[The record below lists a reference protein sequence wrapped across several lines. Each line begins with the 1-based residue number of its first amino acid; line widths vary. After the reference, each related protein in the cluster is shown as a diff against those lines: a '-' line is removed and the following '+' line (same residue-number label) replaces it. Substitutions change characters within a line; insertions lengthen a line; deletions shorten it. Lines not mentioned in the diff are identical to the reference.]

1 LNLPTRIVLVA
12 GVLAGSVSLAAA
24 AAPAS
29 GTIGRKGSVLKVVD
43 AFAYESTSFIGKDP
57 SIRVRLSAKPLD
69 HAALSAS
76 LDFERELNSQQ
87 QGVESVELEFSPA
100 GAWSGGGSF
109 MLGPA
114 TCGWCQDGGQ
124 ADKAVTKV
132 QGGVLTGTLKTKA
145 SDVKDGT
152 GVDADLVLNVPI
164 ARHEGVTALPASGG
178 DPGKAYLSC
187 LGAMKATD
195 EAAIVTSCFG
205 SDHAFVKDANLDYF
219 EGAAFAAHA
228 GQSFQGL
235 MLEDVTVSGGRV
247 KGDDA
252 EILVKGKIVSRY
264 GQDEP
269 ETVERYK
276 GRVFLRRGAT
286 GWRISGQELE
296 SDNN

>member
-1 LNLPTRIVLVA
+1 MNPPTRIVLVA
-12 GVLAGSVSLAAA
+12 GVLAASVSFAA

-29 GTIGRKGSVLKVVD
+29 GTIGRKGRILKVVD

-57 SIRVRLSAKPLD
+57 SIRVRLSGKPFD
-69 HAALSAS
+69 HAALNAS

-145 SDVKDGT
+145 GDVKDGT

-178 DPGKAYLSC
+178 DPGKAFLAC
-187 LGAMKATD
+187 VAAMKSTE
-195 EAAIVTSCFG
+195 EAAIAASCF
-205 SDHAFVKDANLDYF
+205 SPDHPTLKERSLDEYEGDEFAVHAERTFDALT
-219 EGAAFAAHA
+219 
-228 GQSFQGL
+228 L
-235 MLEDVTVSGGRV
+235 RDVTVSGGRA
-247 KGDDA
+247 KGNVA
-252 EILVKGKIVSRY
+252 EILIKGKRVRRY
-264 GQDEP
+264 GQDAP
-269 ETVERYK
+269 ETVEQFK
-276 GRVFLRRGAT
+276 GTVILRRGAA
-286 GWRISGQELE
+286 GWRFLGDQLE
-296 SDNN
+296 RADE